1 MSEEQQ
7 QDVAVLFVDVSG
19 STKLYDTAGDAVAVA
34 AIDTCIALFRSKTG
48 EHRGR
53 VIKTIGDEVMSV
65 FPTAGDATEAAIEI
79 QLAIEE
85 LPPVAGTKL
94 GVRIGFHAGPVVARD
109 DGDVFGDTVNLA
121 ARLTGLATKGQ
132 IITSR
137 ESADRLPPMLKSACR
152 QLYSIPVKGK
162 ANEVMLCDVFWQ
174 QSEEATQM
182 AGSRTVMAP
191 PKETTLTL
199 RYHGKEIVL
208 TGDKNSVTLGRD
220 PAADFVIQ
228 DRMASRSHCKIER
241 RRNKFALIDH
251 SANGTFLQVGDERE
265 TMLRREEIVLRNSG
279 VIAFGQSCA
288 STKEL
293 VEFKYE

>member
-1 MSEEQQ
+1 MTEQQ
-7 QDVAVLFVDVSG
+7 QDVAVLFADVSG

-34 AIDTCIALFRSKTG
+34 AIDTCIVLFRNKTE
-48 EHRGR
+48 EHHGR

-79 QLAIEE
+79 QLGLDE

-94 GVRIGFHAGPVVARD
+94 GCRIGFHAGPVVDR
-109 DGDVFGDTVNLA
+109 DGDVFGDTVNIA

-137 ESADRLPPMLKSACR
+137 ESADQLPPMLKSFCR

-162 ANEVMLCDVFWQ
+162 ASEVMLCDVFWQ
-174 QSEEATQM
+174 QNEEATTM
-182 AGSRTVMAP
+182 ASSRAVATP
-191 PKETTLTL
+191 PKEAKLTL
-199 RYHGKEIVL
+199 RYRGKEIVL
-208 TGDKNSVTLGRD
+208 TGDRNSVSLGRD
-220 PAADFVIQ
+220 AGADFVIQ
-228 DRMASRSHCKIER
+228 DKMASRSHCKIER
-241 RRNKFALIDH
+241 RRNKFALVDH
-251 SANGTFLQVGDERE
+251 SANGTFLQVGEERE

-288 STKEL
+288 STPEL
-293 VEFKYE
+293 VEFRCE